1 MHETD
6 GAITSS
12 HAGKRSDVGGVEE
25 GAETADIGRKSPPS
39 TETDEMEAEG
49 GGEDEE
55 APVVT
60 ADQQPVSEG
69 ERVLEDTAYVW
80 GMWWCVGTRVV
91 VHLLPV
97 LCHHDMCVVFPTM
110 ESMSS
115 RRAREHGST
124 CSAL

>member
-12 HAGKRSDVGGVEE
+12 HAVERSDVGGVEE

-39 TETDEMEAEG
+39 TETDEMEAG

-60 ADQQPVSEG
+60 ADQQPVSDG

-80 GMWWCVGTRVV
+80 GMWWWVV
-91 VHLLPV
+91 APSGCALTS
-97 LCHHDMCVVFPTM
+97 CVVP
-110 ESMSS
+110 S
-115 RRAREHGST
+115 
-124 CSAL
+124 